1 MGRPVAAGMV
11 TYTAPVTHAMKL
23 DWNLGALA
31 DGLRCYRSQEFFLAH
46 EHWESVWLKCQE
58 PEKSFLQALIQMAA
72 AFHHLQ
78 RNNSQ
83 GAASLLKAALR
94 KLEPY
99 PALFESV
106 QVTSLREDVE
116 AWLAVLEAP
125 DSAIH
130 PPFPQIRL
138 TSLSI

>member
-1 MGRPVAAGMV
+1 M
-11 TYTAPVTHAMKL
+11 
-23 DWNLGALA
+23 
-31 DGLRCYRSQEFFLAH
+31 
-46 EHWESVWLKCQE
+46 LK
-58 PEKSFLQALIQMAA
+58 K
-72 AFHHLQ
+72 
-78 RNNSQ
+78 
-83 GAASLLKAALR
+83 ALR
-94 KLEPY
+94 RLEPY

-106 QVTSLREDVE
+106 EVTSLREEVE